1 MDPIVLGLDCFNC
14 RNFEICKYANAIDK
28 NDMERDIENLMT
40 KYNDD
45 NPMLNVRVTCKNYQY
60 DFTYE
65 LRQAIKNEEKPK
77 TLFRRF
83 WG

>member
-1 MDPIVLGLDCFNC
+1 MDPIVLGLDCFYC

-45 NPMLNVRVTCKNYQY
+45 NPMLNVRVTCKK
-60 DFTYE
+60 
-65 LRQAIKNEEKPK
+65 LSI
-77 TLFRRF
+77 RF
-83 WG
+83 YVRT